1 MTKVNNQISASI
13 FLLTGEW
20 SDYSGKNV
28 LKFIGTSNEFGAVEI
43 IITNNKPVFFV
54 ERTTELNSLIKTYLR
69 KETGLKNFSHQPVDA
84 IYVNTQKELI
94 SLADKLHQSNITTYE
109 SDVDPLRRFLMEK
122 SINAQMK
129 ITGVTGQKN
138 LITSFINPTIEPCE
152 VTPNFVVASIDIE
165 TGAKTNRLYSIAI
178 HVTGKK
184 GEYKKVFMLDES
196 LDKKNNTGE
205 GITAKNF
212 IKKEWGTILFF
223 GSEGDLLINFFSW
236 FKEIDPDIIIGWHV
250 IGFDL
255 LFLDNKCR
263 ELNLNFDIARNNG
276 RVTIRQRKPSGYYIS
291 ITGRIVIDGP
301 STLRASFFSFEDFKL
316 ETVAQTLL
324 GTGKTIT
331 PGENKIE
338 EIDRLFKEDNC
349 ALAEYNLQDA
359 ILVTDIF
366 KKTGLIELSVRRAQ
380 ISGLLMDQL
389 GMMTAAFDHFYLPRL
404 HRAGFVAPNL
414 NDIQTTEH
422 AAGGYVIEPNPGI
435 YENVV
440 VLDFKSLYPSII
452 QTFKIDPY
460 SRLMKNVDTIETLN
474 GYKFSSSLHI
484 LPDFIDEL
492 MKLRDTAKKKKDKQL
507 SQAIKILM
515 NSFYGVMGSYG
526 CRFYH
531 PDLPR
536 AITGSG
542 HKLLLGS
549 KEYLEKKGLK
559 VIYGDTDSLFVMLTN
574 ISIDDGATQGNKI
587 VKELNH
593 FWKNK
598 LKKEFNVDSYLEIE
612 YEKYYKKF
620 IITPARGTEAGAKK
634 RYAGLLVKPAESGE
648 NESIEF
654 VGMEFVRSDWTKLAK
669 EFQIEL
675 YEKVFKGEDVDEWIR
690 DVIQKLK
697 SGKLDDKLIY
707 RKRLRKEVE
716 DYTKNVPPHAR
727 AAKLLNEPRDV
738 IYYAITQRGPI
749 PIELKHNDFDYD
761 HYIEKQLKPIADS
774 VLSLLGKNFDSIA
787 GSDQLSFF

>member
-1 MTKVNNQISASI
+1 MNKNTDKISTDV

-20 SDYSGKNV
+20 SDYTGQNI
-28 LKFIGTSNEFGAVEI
+28 LKFIGTSEAFGAVEI
-43 IITNNKPVFFV
+43 LISNNKPVFFV
-54 ERTTELNSLIKTYLR
+54 ENKSLINPLLKNHLR
-69 KETGLKNFSHQPVDA
+69 KETKLKNFDHQPVDA
-84 IYVNTQKELI
+84 IYLNTQKELI
-94 SLADKLHQSNITTYE
+94 TLADSLHQSNIKTLE

-122 SINAQMK
+122 NINSQLR
-129 ITGVTGQKN
+129 ITGIADQKKS
-138 LITSFINPTIEPCE
+138 ITKFSNPTIEPCE
-152 VTPNFVVASIDIE
+152 ISPNFVIASIDIE
-165 TGAKTNRLYSIAI
+165 TGAKTNQLYSIAAHI
-178 HVTGKK
+178 TGKK
-184 GEYKKVFMLDES
+184 GEHKKVFMIG
-196 LDKKNNTGE
+196 DKPKRSPE
-205 GITAKNF
+205 F
-212 IKKEWGTILFF
+212 ISYF
-223 GSEGDLLINFFSW
+223 SDDRDLLTNFFAW

-250 IGFDL
+250 VGFDL
-255 LFLDNKCR
+255 FFLDNKCR
-263 ELNLNFDIARNNG
+263 ELGISLDISRSNG
-276 RVTIRQRKPSGYYIS
+276 RVSIRQRKPSGHYIS
-291 ITGRIVIDGP
+291 VTGRVVIDGP
-301 STLRASFFSFEDFKL
+301 SMLRASFFNFEDFKL
-316 ETVAQTLL
+316 ETVAQELL
-324 GTGKTIT
+324 GVGKTIT
-331 PGENKIE
+331 PDENKIE
-338 EIDRLFKEDNC
+338 EIDRQFREDKIS
-349 ALAEYNLQDA
+349 LAEYNLQDA
-359 ILVTDIF
+359 VLVTDIF

-404 HRAGFVAPNL
+404 HKAGFVAPNL
-414 NDIQTTEH
+414 KDIHASEH
-422 AAGGYVIEPNPGI
+422 AAGGYVIDPNPGI
-435 YENVV
+435 YENVI

-452 QTFKIDPY
+452 QSFKIDPY
-460 SRLMKNVDTIETLN
+460 SLLMKDTDTIETLN
-474 GYKFSSSLHI
+474 GYKFSFSLHI

-492 MKLRDTAKKKKDKQL
+492 MKLRDIAKKKKDKQL

-549 KEYLEKKGLK
+549 KDYLEKKNLK
-559 VIYGDTDSLFVMLTN
+559 VIYGDTDSLFVMLN
-574 ISIDDGATQGNKI
+574 DISVDDGETQGKKV
-587 VKELNH
+587 VKELNTY
-593 FWKNK
+593 WKNK
-598 LKKEFNVDSYLEIE
+598 LKKEFKVESYLELE

-620 IITPARGTEAGAKK
+620 IITPARGAEIGAKK
-634 RYAGLLVKPAESGE
+634 RYAGLVEKDGKQ
-648 NESIEF
+648 NIGF

-675 YEKVFKGEDVDEWIR
+675 YEKVFKGEDVEDWIR
-690 DVIQKLK
+690 EVIQKLK

-727 AAKLLNEPRDV
+727 AAKLLNEPRDI

-774 VLSLLGKNFDSIA
+774 VLSLLGQSFDTIA

>member
-1 MTKVNNQISASI
+1 MNKNIDKISTDV

-20 SDYSGKNV
+20 SDYTGQNI
-28 LKFIGTSNEFGAVEI
+28 LKLIGTSEELGAVEI
-43 IITNNKPVFFV
+43 IISNNKPVFFV
-54 ERTTELNSLIKTYLR
+54 ENKSIINPLLKNHLR
-69 KETGLKNFSHQPVDA
+69 KETKLKNFNHQPVDA
-84 IYVNTQKELI
+84 IYLNTQKELI
-94 SLADKLHQSNITTYE
+94 TLADSLHQSEIKTFE

-122 SINAQMK
+122 NINSQLR
-129 ITGVTGQKN
+129 ITGVAEKKSS
-138 LITSFINPTIEPCE
+138 IVRFSNPTIEPCE
-152 VTPNFVVASIDIE
+152 VTPNFVIASIDIE
-165 TGAKTNRLYSIAI
+165 TGAKTNQLYSIAVNI
-178 HVTGKK
+178 TGKN
-184 GEYKKVFMLDES
+184 GEHKKVFMIG
-196 LDKKNNTGE
+196 DKPKRSPE
-205 GITAKNF
+205 F
-212 IKKEWGTILFF
+212 IFYF
-223 GSEGDLLINFFSW
+223 SDDRDLLTNFFTW
-236 FKEIDPDIIIGWHV
+236 FKVIDPDIIIGWHV
-250 IGFDL
+250 VGFDL

-263 ELNLNFDIARNNG
+263 ELGISLDISRSNG
-276 RVTIRQRKPSGYYIS
+276 RVSIRQRKPSGHYIS
-291 ITGRIVIDGP
+291 VTGRVVIDGP

-316 ETVAQTLL
+316 ETVAQELL

-331 PGENKIE
+331 PDENKIE
-338 EIDRLFKEDNC
+338 EIDRQFKEDKVS
-349 ALAEYNLQDA
+349 LAEYNLQDA
-359 ILVTDIF
+359 VLVTDIF

-404 HRAGFVAPNL
+404 HKAGFVAPNL
-414 NDIQTTEH
+414 KDIHASEH
-422 AAGGYVIEPNPGI
+422 AAGGYVIDPNPGI
-435 YENVV
+435 YENVI

-452 QTFKIDPY
+452 QSFKIDPY
-460 SRLMKNVDTIETLN
+460 SLLMKETDTIETLN

-492 MKLRDTAKKKKDKQL
+492 MKLREIAKKKKDKQL

-549 KEYLEKKGLK
+549 KDYLEKKNLK
-559 VIYGDTDSLFVMLTN
+559 VIYGDTDSLFVMLN
-574 ISIDDGATQGNKI
+574 DISVDDGETQGKKV
-587 VKELNH
+587 VKELNTY
-593 FWKNK
+593 WKNK
-598 LKKEFNVDSYLEIE
+598 LKKEFKVESYLELE

-620 IITPARGTEAGAKK
+620 IITPARGAEIGAKK
-634 RYAGLLVKPAESGE
+634 RYAGLVSKNGIE
-648 NESIEF
+648 NIEF

-675 YEKVFKGEDVDEWIR
+675 YEKVFKGDDVEDWIR
-690 DVIQKLK
+690 EVIQKLK

-727 AAKLLNEPRDV
+727 AAKLLNEPRDI

-774 VLSLLGKNFDSIA
+774 VLSLLGQSFDTIA

>member
-1 MTKVNNQISASI
+1 MSKNTDKISTNV

-20 SDYSGKNV
+20 SDYSGNNV
-28 LKFIGTSNEFGAVEI
+28 LKFIGTSEELGAIEI
-43 IITNNKPVFFV
+43 LITNNKPVFFV
-54 ERTTELNSLIKTYLR
+54 ENLAILNPLQKNYLR
-69 KETGLKNFSHQPVDA
+69 KETKLINFSHQPVDA
-84 IYVNTQKELI
+84 IYLNTQKELI
-94 SLADKLHQSNITTYE
+94 TLADSLHQSNIKTLE

-122 SINAQMK
+122 NINSQLK
-129 ITGVTGQKN
+129 ITGVAEQKN
-138 LITSFINPTIEPCE
+138 STTRFTNPLIEPC
-152 VTPNFVVASIDIE
+152 TIAPNFIVASIDIE
-165 TGAKTNRLYSIAI
+165 TGAKTNQLYSIAV
-178 HVTGKK
+178 HVVGKK
-184 GEYKKVFMLDES
+184 GEHKKVFMIGDKPKRSPDYLSFYQDER
-196 LDKKNNTGE
+196 E
-205 GITAKNF
+205 
-212 IKKEWGTILFF
+212 
-223 GSEGDLLINFFSW
+223 LLNNFFIW

-250 IGFDL
+250 VGFDL

-263 ELNLNFDIARNNG
+263 ELGISLDIARANG
-276 RVTIRQRKPSGYYIS
+276 RVSIRQRKPSGHFIS
-291 ITGRIVIDGP
+291 VTGRVVIDGP
-301 STLRASFFSFEDFKL
+301 SMLRASFFNFEDFKL
-316 ETVAQTLL
+316 ETVAQELL

-331 PGENKIE
+331 PDENKIE
-338 EIDRLFKEDNC
+338 EIDRQFKEDKIS
-349 ALAEYNLQDA
+349 LAEYNLQDA
-359 ILVTDIF
+359 VLVTDIF

-404 HRAGFVAPNL
+404 HKAGFVAPNL
-414 NDIQTTEH
+414 KDIHASEH
-422 AAGGYVIEPNPGI
+422 AAGGYVIDPNPGI
-435 YENVV
+435 YENVI

-452 QTFKIDPY
+452 QSFKIDPY
-460 SRLMKNVDTIETLN
+460 SLLMKDTDTIETLN
-474 GYKFSSSLHI
+474 GYKFSFSLHI

-492 MKLRDTAKKKKDKQL
+492 MKLRDIAKKKKDKQL

-549 KEYLEKKGLK
+549 KDYLEKENLK
-559 VIYGDTDSLFVMLTN
+559 VIYGDTDSLFVMLN
-574 ISIDDGATQGNKI
+574 DISVDDGETQGKKV
-587 VKELNH
+587 VKELNTY
-593 FWKNK
+593 WKNK
-598 LKKEFNVDSYLEIE
+598 LKKEFKVESYLELE

-620 IITPARGTEAGAKK
+620 IITPARGAEIGAKK
-634 RYAGLLVKPAESGE
+634 RYAGLVEKDGKQ
-648 NESIEF
+648 NIEF

-675 YEKVFKGEDVDEWIR
+675 YEKVFKGEDVEDWIR
-690 DVIQKLK
+690 EVIQKLK

-727 AAKLLNEPRDV
+727 AAKLLNEPRDI

-774 VLSLLGKNFDSIA
+774 VLSLLGQSFDTIA

>member
-1 MTKVNNQISASI
+1 MSKNTDKISTNV

-20 SDYSGKNV
+20 SDYSGNNV
-28 LKFIGTSNEFGAVEI
+28 LKFIGTSEELGAIEI
-43 IITNNKPVFFV
+43 LITNNKPVFFV
-54 ERTTELNSLIKTYLR
+54 ENLAILNPLQKNYLR
-69 KETGLKNFSHQPVDA
+69 KETKLINFSHQPVDA
-84 IYVNTQKELI
+84 IYLNTQKELI
-94 SLADKLHQSNITTYE
+94 TLADSLHQSNIKTLE

-122 SINAQMK
+122 NINSQLK
-129 ITGVTGQKN
+129 ITGVAEQKN
-138 LITSFINPTIEPCE
+138 STTRFTNPLIEPC
-152 VTPNFVVASIDIE
+152 TIAPNFIVASIDIE
-165 TGAKTNRLYSIAI
+165 TGAKTNQLYSIAV
-178 HVTGKK
+178 HVVGKK
-184 GEYKKVFMLDES
+184 GEHKKVFMIG
-196 LDKKNNTGE
+196 DKPKRSPE
-205 GITAKNF
+205 F
-212 IKKEWGTILFF
+212 ISYF
-223 GSEGDLLINFFSW
+223 SDDRDLLTNFFTW

-250 IGFDL
+250 VGFDL

-263 ELNLNFDIARNNG
+263 ELGISLDISRSNG
-276 RVTIRQRKPSGYYIS
+276 RVSIRQRKPSGHYIS
-291 ITGRIVIDGP
+291 VTGRVVIDGP
-301 STLRASFFSFEDFKL
+301 SMLRASFFNFEDFKL
-316 ETVAQTLL
+316 ETVAQELL

-331 PGENKIE
+331 PDENKIE
-338 EIDRLFKEDNC
+338 EIDRQFREDKIS
-349 ALAEYNLQDA
+349 LAEYNLQDA
-359 ILVTDIF
+359 VLVTDIF

-404 HRAGFVAPNL
+404 HKAGFVAPNL
-414 NDIQTTEH
+414 KDIHASEH
-422 AAGGYVIEPNPGI
+422 AAGGYVIDPNPGI
-435 YENVV
+435 YENVI

-452 QTFKIDPY
+452 QSFKIDPY
-460 SRLMKNVDTIETLN
+460 SLLMKDTDTIETLN
-474 GYKFSSSLHI
+474 GYKFSFSLHI

-492 MKLRDTAKKKKDKQL
+492 MKLRDIAKKKKDKQL

-549 KEYLEKKGLK
+549 KDYLEKKNLK
-559 VIYGDTDSLFVMLTN
+559 VIYGDTDSLFVMLN
-574 ISIDDGATQGNKI
+574 DISVDDGETQGKKV
-587 VKELNH
+587 VKELNTY
-593 FWKNK
+593 WKNK
-598 LKKEFNVDSYLEIE
+598 LKKEFKVESYLELE

-620 IITPARGTEAGAKK
+620 IITPARGAEIGAKK
-634 RYAGLLVKPAESGE
+634 RYAGLVEKDGKQ
-648 NESIEF
+648 NIEF

-675 YEKVFKGEDVDEWIR
+675 YEKVFKGEDVEDWIR
-690 DVIQKLK
+690 EVIQKLK

-727 AAKLLNEPRDV
+727 AAKLLNEPRDI

-774 VLSLLGKNFDSIA
+774 VLSLLGQSFDTIA

>member
-1 MTKVNNQISASI
+1 MKTENKISTDV

-28 LKFIGTSNEFGAVEI
+28 LKFIGTNNELGPIEI
-43 IITNNKPVFFV
+43 IITNNNPVFFIEKDAV
-54 ERTTELNSLIKTYLR
+54 LNPLTKTYFR
-69 KETGLKNFSHQPVDA
+69 KETKLKNFNNKPVDA
-84 IYVNTQKELI
+84 LYFNTQKALTVFAETI
-94 SLADKLHQSNITTYE
+94 QQSNKTTYE
-109 SDVDPLRRFLMEK
+109 SDIDPLRRFLMEK
-122 SINAQMK
+122 SINSQMK
-129 ITGVTGQKN
+129 ITGVAESKSS
-138 LITSFINPTIEPCE
+138 ITKFINPVIEPVE
-152 VTPNFVVASIDIE
+152 VSPNFIIASIDIE
-165 TGAKTNRLYSIAI
+165 TGAKTNQLYSIAVHI
-178 HVTGKK
+178 TGKK
-184 GEYKKVFMLDES
+184 GEHKKVFIIG
-196 LDKKNNTGE
+196 DKQKRTPE
-205 GITAKNF
+205 F
-212 IKKEWGTILFF
+212 IYLF
-223 GSEGDLLINFFSW
+223 EEERDLLTNFFVW

-250 IGFDL
+250 VGFDL

-263 ELNLNFDIARNNG
+263 ELGISLDIARASG
-276 RVTIRQRKPSGYYIS
+276 RVSIRQRKPSGHFIS
-291 ITGRIVIDGP
+291 ITGRVVIDGP
-301 STLRASFFSFEDFKL
+301 SMLRASFFNFEDFKL
-316 ETVAQTLL
+316 ETVAQELL

-338 EIDRLFKEDNC
+338 EIDRLFKEDKT

-359 ILVTDIF
+359 VLVTDIF
-366 KKTGLIELSVRRAQ
+366 AKTGLIVLSVRRAQ

-404 HRAGFVAPNL
+404 HRAGFAAPNL
-414 NDIQTTEH
+414 KDIQTTEH

-435 YENVV
+435 YENVI
-440 VLDFKSLYPSII
+440 VLDFRSLYPSII

-460 SRLMKNVDTIETLN
+460 SLLMKDVDTIETLN

-492 MKLRDTAKKKKDKQL
+492 MKLRVIAKKKKDKQL

-549 KEYLEKKGLK
+549 KDYLEKQGLK
-559 VIYGDTDSLFVMLTN
+559 VIYGDTDSLFVMLKDV
-574 ISIDDGATQGNKI
+574 SIHDGETQGKKI
-587 VKELNH
+587 VKELNV
-593 FWKNK
+593 FWGNK
-598 LKKEFNVDSYLEIE
+598 LKKEFKVESYLELE
-612 YEKYYKKF
+612 FEKYYRKF
-620 IITPARGTEAGAKK
+620 IITPTRGAEIGAKK
-634 RYAGLLVKPAESGE
+634 RYAGLITKDGKET
-648 NESIEF
+648 IEF

-669 EFQIEL
+669 EFQVEL
-675 YEKVFKGEDVDEWIR
+675 YQKVFDGVEVEDWIR
-690 DVIQKLK
+690 GEIQKLK
-697 SGKLDDKLIY
+697 SGKFDDKLIY

-787 GSDQLSFF
+787 ENDQLSFF

>member
-1 MTKVNNQISASI
+1 MNKTSVNI
-13 FLLTGEW
+13 FILTGEW
-20 SDYSGKNV
+20 FDSQGKNI
-28 LKFIGTSNEFGAVEI
+28 LKLIGTSEELGPAEI
-43 IITNNKPVFFV
+43 LSTTNKPVFFI
-54 ERTTELNSLIKTYLR
+54 EKNAAPNPLIKTYLR
-69 KETGLKNFSHQPVDA
+69 KETRLKNFNHQPVDA
-84 IYVNTQKELI
+84 LYFNTQKNLNVF
-94 SLADKLHQSNITTYE
+94 ADVLHQSDITTYE
-109 SDVDPLRRFLMEK
+109 SDVDPLKRFLMEK
-122 SINAQMK
+122 SINAQIK
-129 ITGVTGQKN
+129 VTGNYEKHN
-138 LITSFINPTIEPCE
+138 SIIRFINPSIEPCE
-152 VTPNFVVASIDIE
+152 INPDFVIASLDIE
-165 TGAKTNRLYSIAI
+165 TGAKTNQLYSVAVHI
-178 HVTGKK
+178 TGRK
-184 GEYKKVFMLDES
+184 GEHKKVFMLGDKPRRSPDHIDYYSDER
-196 LDKKNNTGE
+196 
-205 GITAKNF
+205 
-212 IKKEWGTILFF
+212 
-223 GSEGDLLINFFSW
+223 DLLTNFFKW
-236 FKEIDPDIIIGWHV
+236 FNDVDPDIIIGWHV

-255 LFLDNKCR
+255 TYLDNRCR
-263 ELNLNFDIARNNG
+263 ELGIGFDLARAGG
-276 RVTIRQRKPSGYYIS
+276 RISIRQRKPSGHFIS
-291 ITGRIVIDGP
+291 VTGRVVIDGP
-301 STLRASFFSFEDFKL
+301 SMLRASFFNFEDFKL
-316 ETVAQTLL
+316 ETVAQELL

-331 PGENKIE
+331 PDENKVE
-338 EIDRLFKEDNC
+338 EIDRLFKEDKT

-404 HRAGFVAPNL
+404 HKAGFVAPNL
-414 NDIQTTEH
+414 KDIQTTEH
-422 AAGGYVIEPNPGI
+422 AAGGYVIEPKPGI

-460 SRLMKNVDTIETLN
+460 SLLMKETDTIETLN

-492 MKLRDTAKKKKDKQL
+492 MKQRDEAKKKKDKQL

-542 HKLLLGS
+542 HKLLIGS
-549 KEYLEKKGLK
+549 KDFLERKGLK
-559 VIYGDTDSLFVMLTN
+559 VIYGDTDSLFVMLKEVDTEN
-574 ISIDDGATQGNKI
+574 GETQGKKI
-587 VKELNH
+587 ARELNQ

-598 LKKEFNVDSYLEIE
+598 LKKEFKVESYLELE

-620 IITPARGTEAGAKK
+620 IITPARGADTGAKK
-634 RYAGLLVKPAESGE
+634 RYAGLIEKDGK
-648 NESIEF
+648 NSIEF

-675 YEKVFKGEDVDEWIR
+675 YEKIFNGEDVEDWIR

-697 SGKLDDKLIY
+697 SGNLDEKLIY
-707 RKRLRKEVE
+707 RKRLRKEVQ

-774 VLSLLGKNFDSIA
+774 VLSLLGKNFDDIA
-787 GSDQLSFF
+787 GSDQLSFFS

>member
-1 MTKVNNQISASI
+1 MKKNVNNITTEV

-28 LKFIGTSNEFGAVEI
+28 LKFIGTSDKLGAVEI
-43 IITNNKPVFFV
+43 IVTNNKPVFFV
-54 ERTTELNSLIKTYLR
+54 EQSATLNPLTKTYLR
-69 KETGLKNFSHQPVDA
+69 KETKLKNFNNQPVDA
-84 IYVNTQKELI
+84 LYFNTQKALTSFAETCQ
-94 SLADKLHQSNITTYE
+94 QSNQTTFE

-122 SINAQMK
+122 SINSQMK
-129 ITGVTGQKN
+129 ISGVPEQNNSIIRFTNPKIQPCKTTPDFV
-138 LITSFINPTIEPCE
+138 IT
-152 VTPNFVVASIDIE
+152 SIDIE
-165 TGAKTNRLYSIAI
+165 TGVKTNQLYSIAV

-184 GEYKKVFMLDES
+184 GDHKKVFMIGENPKHTNELISFFDDER
-196 LDKKNNTGE
+196 N
-205 GITAKNF
+205 
-212 IKKEWGTILFF
+212 
-223 GSEGDLLINFFSW
+223 LLLNFFNW
-236 FKEIDPDIIIGWHV
+236 FKEVDPDIIIGWHV

-263 ELNLNFDIARNNG
+263 ELGISLDIARANG
-276 RVTIRQRKPSGYYIS
+276 RVSIRQRKPSGYFIS
-291 ITGRIVIDGP
+291 VTGRVVIDGP
-301 STLRASFFSFEDFKL
+301 SMLRASFFSFEDFKL
-316 ETVAQTLL
+316 ETVAQELL

-331 PGENKIE
+331 PDENKIE
-338 EIDRLFKEDNC
+338 EIDRLFREDKTL
-349 ALAEYNLQDA
+349 LAEYNLQDA
-359 ILVTDIF
+359 VLVTDIF
-366 KKTGLIELSVRRAQ
+366 SNTGLIDLSVRRAQ

-404 HRAGFVAPNL
+404 HRADFVAPNL
-414 NDIQTTEH
+414 KDIQTTEH
-422 AAGGYVIEPNPGI
+422 AAGGHVFEPVPGI
-435 YENVV
+435 YENVI

-460 SRLMKNVDTIETLN
+460 SLLMKDVDTIQTLN

-549 KEYLEKKGLK
+549 KEYLEKKDLK
-559 VIYGDTDSLFVMLTN
+559 VVYGDTDSLFVMLN
-574 ISIDDGATQGNKI
+574 NVSVDDGETQGKKI
-587 VKELNH
+587 VAELNH
-593 FWKNK
+593 YWKSK
-598 LKKEFNVDSYLEIE
+598 LKKEFKADSYLELQF
-612 YEKYYKKF
+612 EKYYRKF
-620 IITPARGTEAGAKK
+620 IITPARGAEIGAKK
-634 RYAGLLVKPAESGE
+634 RYAGLVTKDGVEK
-648 NESIEF
+648 IEF

-675 YEKVFKGEDVDEWIR
+675 YQKVFDGAEVEDWIR
-690 DVIQKLK
+690 DEIQKLK
-697 SGKLDDKLIY
+697 SGEYDDKLIY
-707 RKRLRKEVE
+707 RKRLRKDVE

-774 VLSLLGKNFDSIA
+774 VLSLLGKTFDSIA
-787 GSDQLSFF
+787 ENDQLSFF

>member
-1 MTKVNNQISASI
+1 MKESKKISTGV

-20 SDYSGKNV
+20 SDYSGKNI
-28 LKFIGTSNEFGAVEI
+28 LKFIGTSNELGPVEI
-43 IITNNKPVFFV
+43 SITNNKPVFFV
-54 ERTTELNSLIKTYLR
+54 ERSTILDPLSKTYLR
-69 KETGLKNFSHQPVDA
+69 KETKLKNFNHQPVDA
-84 IYVNTQKELI
+84 LYFNTPKAL
-94 SLADKLHQSNITTYE
+94 SVLADTLHQSNITTYE
-109 SDVDPLRRFLMEK
+109 SDVDSLRRFLMEK
-122 SINAQMK
+122 SLNSQMK
-129 ITGVTGQKN
+129 ITGVAESKGS
-138 LITSFINPTIEPCE
+138 ITKFTNPVIEPVE
-152 VTPNFVVASIDIE
+152 VSPNFIIASIDIE
-165 TGAKTNRLYSIAI
+165 TGARTNQLYSIAVHI
-178 HVTGKK
+178 TGKK
-184 GEYKKVFMLDES
+184 GEHKKVFMIGEKPKRTPEFISFFADER
-196 LDKKNNTGE
+196 
-205 GITAKNF
+205 
-212 IKKEWGTILFF
+212 
-223 GSEGDLLINFFSW
+223 DLLTNFFIW

-250 IGFDL
+250 VGFDL

-263 ELNLNFDIARNNG
+263 ELGISLDIPRSNG
-276 RVTIRQRKPSGYYIS
+276 RVSIRQRKPSGHFIS
-291 ITGRIVIDGP
+291 ITGRVVIDGP
-301 STLRASFFSFEDFKL
+301 SMLRASFFNFEDFKL
-316 ETVAQTLL
+316 ETVAQELL
-324 GTGKTIT
+324 GVGKTIT
-331 PGENKIE
+331 PDENKIE
-338 EIDRLFKEDNC
+338 EIDRLFKEDKT

-359 ILVTDIF
+359 ILVTDIY
-366 KKTGLIELSVRRAQ
+366 KKTGLIELSIHRAQ

-414 NDIQTTEH
+414 KDIHALEH

-435 YENVV
+435 YENVI
-440 VLDFKSLYPSII
+440 VLDFRSLYPSII

-460 SRLMKNVDTIETLN
+460 SLLMKDVDTIETLN

-492 MKLRDTAKKKKDKQL
+492 IELRNIAKKKKDKQL

-549 KEYLEKKGLK
+549 KDYLEKKELK
-559 VIYGDTDSLFVMLTN
+559 VIYGDTDSLFVMLKDVST
-574 ISIDDGATQGNKI
+574 DDGETQGKKI
-587 VKELNH
+587 VKELNTY
-593 FWKNK
+593 WKNK
-598 LKKEFNVDSYLEIE
+598 LKKEFKVESYLELE
-612 YEKYYKKF
+612 FEKYYRKF
-620 IITPARGTEAGAKK
+620 IITPARGAEIGAKK
-634 RYAGLLVKPAESGE
+634 RYAGLLVKDGKE
-648 NESIEF
+648 NIEF

-675 YEKVFKGEDVDEWIR
+675 YEKIFKGEEVEDWIR

-697 SGKLDDKLIY
+697 SGQFDDKLIY

-749 PIELKHNDFDYD
+749 PIELKHNDFDYA
-761 HYIEKQLKPIADS
+761 HYIEKQIKPIADS
-774 VLSLLGKNFDSIA
+774 VLSLLGKNFDAIA

>member
-1 MTKVNNQISASI
+1 MKESNKISAEVL
-13 FLLTGEW
+13 LLTGEW
-20 SDYSGKNV
+20 SDYTRKNI
-28 LKFIGTSNEFGAVEI
+28 LKFIGTSDELGAVEI
-43 IITNNKPVFFV
+43 SITNNKPIFFV
-54 ERTTELNSLIKTYLR
+54 DKTSVLDELKKNCLR
-69 KETGLKNFSHQPVDA
+69 KETHLKNFNHQPVDA
-84 IYVNTQKELI
+84 LYLNTQKELRDLTDTI
-94 SLADKLHQSNITTYE
+94 HQADVTTYE

-122 SINAQMK
+122 SINSQMLVSGISDK
-129 ITGVTGQKN
+129 KGSITR
-138 LITSFINPTIEPCE
+138 FINPTIKPCD
-152 VTPNFVVASIDIE
+152 VTPNFVIASIDIE
-165 TGAKTNRLYSIAI
+165 TGAKTNQLYSIAVHI
-178 HVTGKK
+178 TGKK
-184 GEYKKVFMLDES
+184 GEHKKVFMIGNKPKSHAE
-196 LDKKNNTGE
+196 
-205 GITAKNF
+205 F
-212 IKKEWGTILFF
+212 ISFYQDDRELF
-223 GSEGDLLINFFSW
+223 INFFIW

-263 ELNLNFDIARNNG
+263 ELGISLDIARANG
-276 RVTIRQRKPSGYYIS
+276 RVSIRQRKPSGHFIS
-291 ITGRIVIDGP
+291 ITGRVVIDGP
-301 STLRASFFSFEDFKL
+301 STLRASFFNFDDFKL
-316 ETVAQTLL
+316 ETVAQELL

-331 PGENKIE
+331 PDENKIE
-338 EIDRLFKEDNC
+338 EIDRLFKEDKT

-359 ILVTDIF
+359 VLVTDIF
-366 KKTGLIELSVRRAQ
+366 KKTGLIDLSVRRAQ

-414 NDIQTTEH
+414 RDIQTTEH

-435 YENVV
+435 YENVI

-460 SRLMKNVDTIETLN
+460 SLLMKDVDTVETLN

-484 LPDFIDEL
+484 LPDYIDEL
-492 MKLRDTAKKKKDKQL
+492 MNLREIAKKKKDKQL

-549 KEYLEKKGLK
+549 KEYLEKKHLK
-559 VIYGDTDSLFVMLTN
+559 VIYGDTDSLFVMLN
-574 ISIDDGATQGNKI
+574 DVSVDDGETQGKKV
-587 VKELNH
+587 VKLLNT

-598 LKKEFNVDSYLEIE
+598 LKKEFNVESYLELE

-620 IITPARGTEAGAKK
+620 IITPARGADIGAKK
-634 RYAGLLVKPAESGE
+634 RYAGLLFKDGKE
-648 NESIEF
+648 NIEF

-669 EFQIEL
+669 EFQIGL
-675 YEKVFKGEDVDEWIR
+675 YQKVFDGVEVEEWIR
-690 DVIQKLK
+690 DVITDLK
-697 SGKLDDKLIY
+697 DGKFDDKLIY
-707 RKRLRKEVE
+707 RKRLRKDVN

-774 VLSLLGKNFDSIA
+774 VLALLGKNFDGIV
-787 GSDQLSFF
+787 GTDQLSFF

>member
-1 MTKVNNQISASI
+1 MKESNKISTEVL
-13 FLLTGEW
+13 LLTGEW
-20 SDYSGKNV
+20 SDYTRKNI
-28 LKFIGTSNEFGAVEI
+28 LKFIGTSDELGAVEI
-43 IITNNKPVFFV
+43 SITNNKPVFFV
-54 ERTTELNSLIKTYLR
+54 DKTSVLDELKKNYLR
-69 KETGLKNFSHQPVDA
+69 KETKLKNFNHQPVDA
-84 IYVNTQKELI
+84 LYFNTQKELRDLTDTI
-94 SLADKLHQSNITTYE
+94 HQADVTTYE
-109 SDVDPLRRFLMEK
+109 SDVDPLRRYLMEK
-122 SINAQMK
+122 SINSQMLVSGIADK
-129 ITGVTGQKN
+129 KGFITK
-138 LITSFINPTIEPCE
+138 FINPTVKPSD
-152 VTPNFVVASIDIE
+152 VTPNFVIASIDIE
-165 TGAKTNRLYSIAI
+165 TGAKTNQLYSIAVHI
-178 HVTGKK
+178 TGKE
-184 GEYKKVFMLDES
+184 GEHKKVFIIGNKPKSHAEFISFYQDER
-196 LDKKNNTGE
+196 T
-205 GITAKNF
+205 
-212 IKKEWGTILFF
+212 
-223 GSEGDLLINFFSW
+223 LLANFFIW
-236 FKEIDPDIIIGWHV
+236 FKEIDPDIVIGWHV

-263 ELNLNFDIARNNG
+263 ELGISLDIARANG
-276 RVTIRQRKPSGYYIS
+276 RVSIRQRKPIGHFIS
-291 ITGRIVIDGP
+291 ITGRVVIDGP
-301 STLRASFFSFEDFKL
+301 STLRASFFNFEDFKL
-316 ETVAQTLL
+316 ETVAQELL

-331 PGENKIE
+331 PDENKIE
-338 EIDRLFKEDNC
+338 EIDRLFREDKT

-359 ILVTDIF
+359 VLVTDIF
-366 KKTGLIELSVRRAQ
+366 KKTGLIDLSVRRAQ

-414 NDIQTTEH
+414 KDIQTTEH

-435 YENVV
+435 YENVI

-460 SRLMKNVDTIETLN
+460 SLLMKDIDTVETLN

-484 LPDFIDEL
+484 LPDYIDEL
-492 MKLRDTAKKKKDKQL
+492 MKLRDIAKKKKDKQL

-526 CRFYH
+526 CRLYH

-549 KEYLEKKGLK
+549 KDYLEKKDLK
-559 VIYGDTDSLFVMLTN
+559 VIYGDTDSLFVMLN
-574 ISIDDGATQGNKI
+574 DVSVDDGETQGKKV
-587 VKELNH
+587 VKLLNL
-593 FWKNK
+593 FWKTK
-598 LKKEFNVDSYLEIE
+598 LKKEFNVESYLELE
-612 YEKYYKKF
+612 YEKHYKKF
-620 IITPARGTEAGAKK
+620 IITPARGADIGAKK
-634 RYAGLLVKPAESGE
+634 RYAGLLVKDGK
-648 NESIEF
+648 ESIEF

-675 YEKVFKGEDVDEWIR
+675 YQKVFDGVEVEEWIR
-690 DVIQKLK
+690 EVIKNLK
-697 SGKLDDKLIY
+697 DGKFDDKLIY
-707 RKRLRKEVE
+707 RKRLRKDVN

-774 VLSLLGKNFDSIA
+774 VLALLGKNFDGIVGA
-787 GSDQLSFF
+787 DQLSFF

>member
-1 MTKVNNQISASI
+1 MKEDNKITAAV

-20 SDYSGKNV
+20 SDYSGKNI
-28 LKFIGTSNEFGAVEI
+28 LKFIGTSDELGAVEI
-43 IITNNKPVFFV
+43 IVTNNKPVFFI
-54 ERTTELNSLIKTYLR
+54 ERSAIINPLNKSYLR
-69 KETGLKNFSHQPVDA
+69 KETTLKNFNHQLVDA
-84 IYVNTQKELI
+84 LYFNTKKELT
-94 SLADKLHQSNITTYE
+94 SAVEGLNQTDVTTYE

-122 SINAQMK
+122 SINSQME
-129 ITGVTGQKN
+129 ITGVAEQKDS
-138 LITSFINPTIEPCE
+138 ITKFVNPIIEPCDI
-152 VTPNFVVASIDIE
+152 TPDFIVASIDIE
-165 TGAKTNRLYSIAI
+165 TGAKTNRLYSIAV

-184 GEYKKVFMLDES
+184 SEHKKVFMIGEKPKRSAEFISFFTDER
-196 LDKKNNTGE
+196 
-205 GITAKNF
+205 
-212 IKKEWGTILFF
+212 
-223 GSEGDLLINFFSW
+223 DLLTNFFIW

-263 ELNLNFDIARNNG
+263 ELGISLDIARSNG
-276 RVTIRQRKPSGYYIS
+276 RVSIRQRKPNGYYIS
-291 ITGRIVIDGP
+291 ITGRVVIDGP
-301 STLRASFFSFEDFKL
+301 STLRASFFNFEDFKL
-316 ETVAQTLL
+316 ETVAQELL

-331 PGENKIE
+331 PDENKIE
-338 EIDRLFKEDNC
+338 EIDRLFKDDKT

-366 KKTGLIELSVRRAQ
+366 KKTGLIELSVHRAQ

-404 HRAGFVAPNL
+404 HKAGFVAPNL
-414 NDIQTTEH
+414 KDIQTTEH

-435 YENVV
+435 YENVI

-460 SRLMKNVDTIETLN
+460 SLLMKDVDTIETLN

-549 KEYLEKKGLK
+549 KEYLEKKDLK
-559 VIYGDTDSLFVMLTN
+559 VIYGDTDSLFVMLKDV
-574 ISIDDGATQGNKI
+574 SVDDGEIQGKKI
-587 VKELNH
+587 VKELNQ

-598 LKKEFNVDSYLEIE
+598 LKKEFKVESYLEIE

-620 IITPARGTEAGAKK
+620 IITPARGAEIGAKK
-634 RYAGLLVKPAESGE
+634 RYAGLLVKSTEDGE
-648 NESIEF
+648 KESIEF

-675 YEKVFKGEDVDEWIR
+675 YEKIFKGEDVEDWIR
-690 DVIQKLK
+690 EVIQKLK
-697 SGKLDDKLIY
+697 AGKFDDKLIY

-727 AAKLLNEPRDV
+727 AAKLLNEPRDI

-787 GSDQLSFF
+787 DSDQLSFF

>member
-1 MTKVNNQISASI
+1 MKENKKISTDV

-20 SDYSGKNV
+20 SDYSGKNI
-28 LKFIGTSNEFGAVEI
+28 LKFIGTSDELGPVEI
-43 IITNNKPVFFV
+43 SITNNKPVFFV
-54 ERTTELNSLIKTYLR
+54 ERSAILDPLSKTYLR
-69 KETGLKNFSHQPVDA
+69 KETKLKNFNHQPVDA
-84 IYVNTQKELI
+84 LYFNTQKAL
-94 SLADKLHQSNITTYE
+94 SVLADTLRQSSITTYE
-109 SDVDPLRRFLMEK
+109 SDVDSLRRFLMEK
-122 SINAQMK
+122 SINSQMK
-129 ITGVTGQKN
+129 ITGVAESKGS
-138 LITSFINPTIEPCE
+138 ITKFTNSVIEPVE
-152 VTPNFVVASIDIE
+152 VSPNFTIASIDIE
-165 TGAKTNRLYSIAI
+165 TGAKTNQLYSIAVHI
-178 HVTGKK
+178 TGKK
-184 GEYKKVFMLDES
+184 DEFKKVFMIGEKPKRTPEFIYFFEDER
-196 LDKKNNTGE
+196 
-205 GITAKNF
+205 
-212 IKKEWGTILFF
+212 
-223 GSEGDLLINFFSW
+223 DLLANFFTW

-250 IGFDL
+250 VGFDL

-263 ELNLNFDIARNNG
+263 ELGISLDIARSNG
-276 RVTIRQRKPSGYYIS
+276 RVSIRQRKPSGHFIS
-291 ITGRIVIDGP
+291 ITGRVVIDGP
-301 STLRASFFSFEDFKL
+301 SMLRASFFNFEDFKL
-316 ETVAQTLL
+316 ETVAQELL
-324 GTGKTIT
+324 GIGKTIT
-331 PGENKIE
+331 PDENKIE
-338 EIDRLFKEDNC
+338 EIDRLFKEDKTS
-349 ALAEYNLQDA
+349 LAEYNLQDA
-359 ILVTDIF
+359 ILVTDIY
-366 KKTGLIELSVRRAQ
+366 KKTGLIDLSIHRAQ

-414 NDIQTTEH
+414 KDIHASEH
-422 AAGGYVIEPNPGI
+422 AAGGYVIDPNPGI
-435 YENVV
+435 YENVI
-440 VLDFKSLYPSII
+440 VLDFRSLYPSII

-460 SRLMKNVDTIETLN
+460 SLLMKDVDTIETLN

-492 MKLRDTAKKKKDKQL
+492 IELRNIAKKKKDKQL

-549 KEYLEKKGLK
+549 KDYLEKKELK
-559 VIYGDTDSLFVMLTN
+559 VIYGDTDSLFVMIKDVST
-574 ISIDDGATQGNKI
+574 DDGETQGKKI
-587 VKELNH
+587 VKELNIY
-593 FWKNK
+593 WKNK
-598 LKKEFNVDSYLEIE
+598 LKKEFKVESYLELE
-612 YEKYYKKF
+612 FEKYYRKF
-620 IITPARGTEAGAKK
+620 IITPARGAEIGAKK
-634 RYAGLLVKPAESGE
+634 RYAGLLLKDGKE
-648 NESIEF
+648 NIEF

-675 YEKVFKGEDVDEWIR
+675 YEKIFNGDEVEDWIR

-697 SGKLDDKLIY
+697 SGKFDDKLIY

-727 AAKLLNEPRDV
+727 AAKLLNEPRDI

-774 VLSLLGKNFDSIA
+774 VLSLLGKNFDAIA